1 MPGISYKSVLRLQ
14 PMIFHAL
21 VLDKKDNVATAIR
34 QLENG
39 NSVSVRIEDS
49 TTEIVVLETIP
60 FGHKFALRDI
70 QHGELVIKYGE
81 PIGRTTTKIRKSE
94 HVHIHNVEGLKGRGD
109 KL

>member
-1 MPGISYKSVLRLQ
+1 
-14 PMIFHAL
+14 MIFHAL

-34 QLENG
+34 RLEKG
-39 NSVSVRIEDS
+39 KSVNVGIEDS
-49 TTEIVVLETIP
+49 IAEIALLQAIH
-60 FGHKFALRDI
+60 FGHKFAMRDI

-81 PIGRTTTKIRKSE
+81 AIGQATTKIRKGE

>member
-1 MPGISYKSVLRLQ
+1 
-14 PMIFHAL
+14 MIFHAL

-34 QLENG
+34 RLEKG
-39 NSVSVRIEDS
+39 KSVSVGIEDS
-49 TTEIVVLETIP
+49 IAEIVVLQEIH
-60 FGHKFALRDI
+60 FGHKFAMRDI

-81 PIGRTTTKIRKSE
+81 AIGQATTKIRKGE